1 MLHSLLYTPFA
12 DAARQA
18 QYEAVRAA
26 LLADPTPTT
35 ALLLGNFEVEGEVI
49 DALVVRPRSITVLLF
64 VPEGGLLEI
73 STQPDA
79 AWQLGSYTLHGDE
92 HAANPFEQFLHQ
104 QEAVAT
110 WLADQLPSTSILPE
124 YITGIV
130 LFADT
135 VQFGPSV
142 EAYLR
147 RQPGAENFQLLGT
160 TTQLPRRLR
169 QLGHSELNLSDDELL
184 TWANDLT
191 ASIAAGE
198 TLSDTPEPGFWEQKA
213 RQLWY
218 WLGAVDIPEDAPY
231 GAPAEAVAAG
241 QQEMQRLEQLSQQV
255 HTELNAQRQAMEARE
270 AEREQ
275 SIAQLRAQLEQAPSA
290 AAEAAELRAR
300 LQQES
305 QEKAA
310 LEEAIRAARAEAD
323 ARNRELDARIQQ
335 LGQLIEQMQQR
346 PPSPAPAAT
355 PSTPAAP
362 ARPVPPAA
370 ARKPAAT
377 IRPAVPS
384 SSKAATVPARP
395 QTASPLHG
403 LRRLQATNLRLPRVA
418 LVVAVLI
425 CVALA
430 GWAIVRSSKRL
441 LQEQDQTPART
452 AARPQYQPEAQTDE
466 SEATPPTIEDIMPD
480 TIDVTTEE
488 RSSPE
493 QTTPKATEA
502 IPPVSDSAEATS
514 EEPATEV
521 QQTDTV
527 GQSAPINP

>member
-26 LLADPTPTT
+26 LLADTAPTT

-49 DALVVRPRSITVLLF
+49 DALVVRPHSITVLLF

-79 AWQLGSYTLHGDE
+79 AWQLGPYTLHGDE

-110 WLADQLPSTSILPE
+110 WLTAQLPRISILPE

-130 LFADT
+130 LFAET

-147 RQPGAENFQLLGT
+147 RQPGAENFQLLGA

-169 QLGHSELNLSDDELL
+169 QLGHSALNFSEDELL
-184 TWANDLT
+184 TWAHDLAT
-191 ASIAAGE
+191 SAAAGSAPE
-198 TLSDTPEPGFWEQKA
+198 ETPEAGFWEQKA

-231 GAPAEAVAAG
+231 GAPAEAVVAG

-310 LEEAIRAARAEAD
+310 LEEAIKAARTEAD
-323 ARNRELDARIQQ
+323 ARNRELDTRIQQ

-346 PPSPAPAAT
+346 PLT
-355 PSTPAAP
+355 
-362 ARPVPPAA
+362 PPAA
-370 ARKPAAT
+370 APAVVAPASSAKPVVAPAGMPTATPKPAAAA
-377 IRPAVPS
+377 RP
-384 SSKAATVPARP
+384 KAAAPQRQP
-395 QTASPLHG
+395 QTPPALHG
-403 LRRLQATNLRLPRVA
+403 LRRQTVHLRLPRVA
-418 LVVAVLI
+418 LVVAVLV

-430 GWAIVRSSKRL
+430 GWGIVRWSGKL
-441 LQEQDQTPART
+441 LRETTPTPAHT
-452 AARPQYQPEAQTDE
+452 VSRPEYQPEADTDE
-466 SEATPPTIEDIMPD
+466 AEATPPTIDDIQPD
-480 TIDVTTEE
+480 TIDLTTEGRSLPEPVAPRVTTETIT
-488 RSSPE
+488 PE
-493 QTTPKATEA
+493 
-502 IPPVSDSAEATS
+502 SDSAETTEAPA
-514 EEPATEV
+514 EAEPA
-521 QQTDTV
+521 DSV
-527 GQSAPINP
+527 GSSGPIAP

>member
-18 QYEAVRAA
+18 QYEAVRDA
-26 LLADPTPTT
+26 LLADTSSAT

-64 VPEGGLLEI
+64 VPEGGLLDI

-79 AWQLGSYTLHGDE
+79 AWQLGPYTLHGDE

-104 QEAVAT
+104 QEAVAA
-110 WLADQLPSTSILPE
+110 WLAGQLPSTKILPE

-130 LFADT
+130 LFADA
-135 VQFGPSV
+135 VQFGPGV

-147 RQPGAENFQLLGT
+147 RQPGTENFQLLGT
-160 TTQLPRRLR
+160 ATQLPRRLR
-169 QLGHSELNLSDDELL
+169 QLGHPELNFSEDELL
-184 TWANDLT
+184 TWAHDLT
-191 ASIAAGE
+191 ASAAAGE
-198 TLSDTPEPGFWEQKA
+198 EPEETPELAGFWEQKA

-218 WLGAVDIPEDAPY
+218 WLGAVDVPEDAPY

-241 QQEMQRLEQLSQQV
+241 KQEMQRLEQLSHQV
-255 HTELNAQRQAMEARE
+255 HSELTAQRQAMEARE

-275 SIAQLRAQLEQAPSA
+275 SIAQLRAQLEHAPSA

-310 LEEAIRAARAEAD
+310 LEEAIQAARAEAD
-323 ARNRELDARIQQ
+323 AHNRELDARIQQ

-346 PPSPAPAAT
+346 PVSPAPA
-355 PSTPAAP
+355 PVPAAQ
-362 ARPVPPAA
+362 ARPVPAVAPP
-370 ARKPAAT
+370 RKPAAAT
-377 IRPAVPS
+377 RPAASVPP
-384 SSKAATVPARP
+384 KTAALTRA
-395 QTASPLHG
+395 QTPPTLHG
-403 LRRLQATNLRLPRVA
+403 LRRLSAANLRLPRVA

-430 GWAIVRSSKRL
+430 GWAIIRSSSRL
-441 LQEQDQTPART
+441 LREHDEHPART
-452 AARPQYQPEAQTDE
+452 AARPEYRPEAETDE
-466 SEATPPTIEDIMPD
+466 SEATPPTIEDILPD

-488 RSSPE
+488 RSTQEAASRGAASEIVTPTSSSEDTTLQETSPDE
-493 QTTPKATEA
+493 R
-502 IPPVSDSAEATS
+502 
-514 EEPATEV
+514 
-521 QQTDTV
+521 QTDTV
-527 GQSAPINP
+527 SLSAPITP